1 MRQKRHLT
9 TAHLVLLAAASLS
22 TLASANT
29 PQVNTSQAHTSQ
41 AHTSQIDA
49 PQMRAEI
56 KATSIPTGA
65 NILVNKINALPTPKT
80 AVGNIEFIKTI
91 TIPQTKNDEHRRI
104 DVTLL
109 DDFIEDI
116 SPNARHYPPNFPT
129 RTTEYQAKQIVTQL
143 SEWLEPYANAPDAS
157 FDVLLRAVKI
167 NSMARN
173 LDLGSEFGVRASTYV
188 ARALAITP
196 NHPEANFLYG
206 MMLAEGGGFKEGEK
220 YLQKAASLGYV
231 EAEQSLAQS
240 DLLSDNRQAALARLQ
255 RLQSAHPNHPQLATQ
270 IDIINNGGFY
280 IWDIKD
286 SNLNIKPNQ

>member
-1 MRQKRHLT
+1 MSPKTSLKKHLLIVAT
-9 TAHLVLLAAASLS
+9 ASLS
-22 TLASANT
+22 TLAIAN
-29 PQVNTSQAHTSQ
+29 
-41 AHTSQIDA
+41 DA
-49 PQMRAEI
+49 PQMRSEI
-56 KATSIPTGA
+56 KSVTIPTGA
-65 NILVNKINALPTPKT
+65 NILATPINGLPTPQT
-80 AVGNIEFIKTI
+80 AIGNVQLIKTI
-91 TIPQTKNDEHRRI
+91 TIAQTKSDPNKRI

-109 DDFIEDI
+109 DDFIEDV

-129 RTTEYQAKQIVTQL
+129 RTAEYQTKQIVTHL
-143 SEWLEPYANAPDAS
+143 SNWLEPYANAPDAS

-196 NHPEANFLYG
+196 DHPEANFLYG

-240 DLLSDNRQAALARLQ
+240 DLLNDNRQAALTRLQ
-255 RLQSAHPNHPQLATQ
+255 RLQGAHPNHPQLATQ